1 MRKQNGPMA
10 GMEAFPVIGPKSL
23 LISRRVRSLRHCNAT
38 SDTTPR
44 ESAQRRQDA
53 FGVADFE
60 LAGCFDIERLDHAVV
75 DHHRVALGTDSHAT
89 LRQILFQTEC
99 LSETRGSVGDH

>member
-38 SDTTPR
+38 S
-44 ESAQRRQDA
+44 
-53 FGVADFE
+53 
-60 LAGCFDIERLDHAVV
+60 
-75 DHHRVALGTDSHAT
+75 
-89 LRQILFQTEC
+89 
-99 LSETRGSVGDH
+99 